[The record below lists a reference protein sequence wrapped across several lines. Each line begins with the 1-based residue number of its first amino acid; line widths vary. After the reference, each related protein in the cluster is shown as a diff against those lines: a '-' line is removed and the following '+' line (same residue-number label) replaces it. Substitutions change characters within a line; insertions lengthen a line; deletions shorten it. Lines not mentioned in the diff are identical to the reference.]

1 MPTFLERA
9 LAYEKYC
16 SEGYTTRWACAYSKA
31 ISVLNPITDAMQ
43 EDVKKALDDA
53 GYTSLTSIEVKGR
66 GRQKGITQMWRGEE
80 YKVDMLPKVKLE
92 VVVPSDKE
100 DEVVEIVRKSAY
112 TGSIGDGK
120 IFVLPVEKAIRIRIG
135 ETDGKAL

>member
-1 MPTFLERA
+1 M
-9 LAYEKYC
+9 KMIQ
-16 SEGYTTRWACAYSKA
+16 A
-31 ISVLNPITDAMQ
+31 IIRPNKI

-92 VVVPSDKE
+92 VVVHTDKA
-100 DEVVEIVRKSAY
+100 DEVIELIRKSAY

-120 IFVLPVEKAIRIRIG
+120 IFVLPVEKTIRIRTG

>member
-1 MPTFLERA
+1 M
-9 LAYEKYC
+9 KMIQ
-16 SEGYTTRWACAYSKA
+16 A
-31 ISVLNPITDAMQ
+31 IIRPAKI

-92 VVVPSDKE
+92 VVVPTEKE
-100 DEVVEIVRKSAY
+100 DEVVEIIRKSAY

-120 IFVLPVEKAIRIRIG
+120 IFVLPVEKTIRIRTG
-135 ETDGKAL
+135 ETDSKAL

>member
-1 MPTFLERA
+1 M
-9 LAYEKYC
+9 KMIQ
-16 SEGYTTRWACAYSKA
+16 A
-31 ISVLNPITDAMQ
+31 IIRPAKI

-53 GYTSLTSIEVKGR
+53 GYVSLTSLEVKGR

-92 VVVPSDKE
+92 VVVPTDKE
-100 DEVVEIVRKSAY
+100 DEVVEIIRKSAY

-120 IFVLPVEKAIRIRIG
+120 IFVLPVEKVIRIRTG

>member
-1 MPTFLERA
+1 M
-9 LAYEKYC
+9 KMIQ
-16 SEGYTTRWACAYSKA
+16 A
-31 ISVLNPITDAMQ
+31 IIRPAKI

-66 GRQKGITQMWRGEE
+66 GRQKGITQIWRGEE

-100 DEVVEIVRKSAY
+100 DEVVEIIRKSAY

-120 IFVLPVEKAIRIRIG
+120 IFVLPVEKTIRIRTG